1 MIVENTKQ
9 DQIKNVIIKVASA
22 TYGIKPEH
30 IRKAIEKYIY
40 DERDIEVI
48 EQELWTYSKEIEKEA
63 RLREQ
68 NVNDG
73 PEQSV
78 NKNYKQSYETTDVDK
93 ESTDNY
99 LNEGRQERTEES
111 VNLQET
117 TSYDSQ
123 DELSAMF
130 SDAPVKREPSKTHQ
144 QQAEKGRVL
153 VKTPVSNNRG
163 QATFLNLCF
172 VFSTIAILGM
182 IISTVILHVQ
192 KIFN

>member
-9 DQIKNVIIKVASA
+9 DQIKNVIIKVANA

-40 DERDIEVI
+40 DERDIAVI

-130 SDAPVKREPSKTHQ
+130 SDNPIKSETPKSLQ

>member
-9 DQIKNVIIKVASA
+9 DQIKNIIIKVANA
-22 TYGIKPEH
+22 TYGIKQEH

-40 DERDIEVI
+40 DERDIAVI

-99 LNEGRQERTEES
+99 LNEGRQERTEED

-130 SDAPVKREPSKTHQ
+130 SDNPIKLETPKSLQ

-192 KIFN
+192 KLFN

>member
-1 MIVENTKQ
+1 MIVENTRQ
-9 DQIKNVIIKVASA
+9 DQIKNVIIKVANA
-22 TYGIKPEH
+22 TYGIRPEH

-123 DELSAMF
+123 DDLSAMF
-130 SDAPVKREPSKTHQ
+130 SDNPIKSETPKSLQ

-192 KIFN
+192 KLFN

>member
-78 NKNYKQSYETTDVDK
+78 NKNYKQSYETTGVDK

-99 LNEGRQERTEES
+99 SNEGRQERTEES

-130 SDAPVKREPSKTHQ
+130 SDNPIKSETPKSLQ

>member
-130 SDAPVKREPSKTHQ
+130 SDVFMLIT
-144 QQAEKGRVL
+144 
-153 VKTPVSNNRG
+153 SNEG
-163 QATFLNLCF
+163 F
-172 VFSTIAILGM
+172 V
-182 IISTVILHVQ
+182 
-192 KIFN
+192 

>member
-1 MIVENTKQ
+1 MIVEKTRQ
-9 DQIKNVIIKVASA
+9 DQIKNVIIKVANA
-22 TYGIKPEH
+22 TYGIQPEH

-48 EQELWTYSKEIEKEA
+48 EQELWAYSKEIEKEA
-63 RLREQ
+63 HLR
-68 NVNDG
+68 
-73 PEQSV
+73 EQSV
-78 NKNYKQSYETTDVDK
+78 NKEPEKDVNKDAKQSTEATQIDK
-93 ESTDNY
+93 ERIDNY
-99 LNEGRQERTEES
+99 SSKGRQESIEKN
-111 VNLQET
+111 VNLQES

-130 SDAPVKREPSKTHQ
+130 SDAPVKSETSKINQ

-192 KIFN
+192 KLFN

>member
-1 MIVENTKQ
+1 MIVENTRQ
-9 DQIKNVIIKVASA
+9 DQIKNVIIKVANA
-22 TYGIKPEH
+22 TYGIRPEH

-130 SDAPVKREPSKTHQ
+130 SDNPIKSETPKSLQ

-192 KIFN
+192 KLFN

>member
-9 DQIKNVIIKVASA
+9 DQIKNVIIKVANA

-40 DERDIEVI
+40 DERDIAVI

-130 SDAPVKREPSKTHQ
+130 SDNPIKSETPKSLQ

-192 KIFN
+192 KLFN